1 MILQILFGSS
11 QGGNNFIE
19 NLINRNRPAPAPI
32 PAPQQPQVFQVPS
45 PVSFQ
50 SSNPLL
56 FRRNSTI
63 MCHQPP
69 QQNGFR
75 LSLTDG
81 FNPDLFV
88 RRNP

>member
-32 PAPQQPQVFQVPS
+32 PAPQQPQVFQGG
-45 PVSFQ
+45 
-50 SSNPLL
+50 SSSQYTNPNL
-56 FRRNSTI
+56 FLTRNSTI
-63 MCHQPP
+63 RCHQP
-69 QQNGFR
+69 QSNTGGFN
-75 LSLTDG
+75 LSLQG